1 MLAQPS
7 RSAQAHAATVAFF
20 QCEVAER
27 ILTGLVQPLRRECR
41 RFVLGHQADG
51 FCRGERVD
59 WCRKMEEQPHGTLRR
74 ARHRG
79 CHMSPICAW
88 PAAERPRERLLEH
101 GTAALTDAELLAV
114 VLGNG
119 NAQGSALDVA
129 RELLAN
135 HRGLSG
141 LLAEA
146 PARLAATSGMG
157 PSKAARLKAGVE
169 LARRMLREDM
179 TYGDA
184 LTSPEKVRDYLKL
197 SLASLPHEAFV
208 VLFLDSQHRLLAAD
222 ELFRGTL
229 AH

>member
-41 RFVLGHQADG
+41 RFALGHQADA
-51 FCRGERVD
+51 FCRSARLDCWQENRGATSD
-59 WCRKMEEQPHGTLRR
+59 DPILRG
-74 ARHRG
+74 ARRRG
-79 CHMSPICAW
+79 RDMSPISAW

-114 VLGNG
+114 VLVNG

-141 LLAEA
+141 LLAET
-146 PARLAATSGMG
+146 PARLAATSGVG

-169 LARRMLREDM
+169 LARRLLREEIKH
-179 TYGDA
+179 GDA
-184 LTSPEKVRDYLKL
+184 LTSPEK
-197 SLASLPHEAFV
+197 
-208 VLFLDSQHRLLAAD
+208 
-222 ELFRGTL
+222 
-229 AH
+229 